1 MMNVHNFLKQDTDT
15 REQAQASE
23 TREALSAHLID
34 VARAMVELM
43 CQRKD
48 HFPGAI
54 FQDPQWMMT
63 LELFIAAEEGRSI
76 SISSLCDASGVP
88 ATTALRHVRW
98 LESKGFFER
107 TSHPRDKRI
116 SHIHLSANAREQM
129 ALHLMA
135 VSTRR
140 LSSDRAPLS
149 AAH

>member
-1 MMNVHNFLKQDTDT
+1 MNVHNSLKQDADT
-15 REQAQASE
+15 REQSQAGDASN
-23 TREALSAHLID
+23 AMSAHLIE
-34 VARAMVELM
+34 VARAMVELIGR
-43 CQRKD
+43 RKD

-98 LESKGFFER
+98 LESKGFFAR

-116 SHIHLSANAREQM
+116 SHMHLSANAREQM

-135 VSTRR
+135 VRNWHLAHNRS
-140 LSSDRAPLS
+140 PLS